1 MKKYI
6 VAGNWKLYI
15 ERAEEAKKIAAVLKR
30 KVKLFPGVDMVLFPP
45 APLLPAVAQVLG
57 KTSVALGAQ
66 TISVFSGGAHT
77 GDVSGAVVK
86 DLGASWVLV
95 GHSER
100 RAAGETNDMVCAQVR
115 AAKNAGLHVMLCVG
129 EKEKDHGGAH
139 FSDIAL
145 QLSSALNGFS
155 NPPAGGRTRIA
166 IAYEPVWAIGK
177 TAAEAMQ
184 PGELEEMVIFIRK
197 TLTDILDRTAAL
209 RVPILYGGSVD
220 GSNARQLLREGGV
233 SGFLV
238 GRASTDIDAFTEIL
252 NVCKK

>member
-1 MKKYI
+1 MVKKYI

-45 APLLPAVAQVLG
+45 APLLPVVAQVLG

-86 DLGASWVLV
+86 NSGASWALV

-100 RAAGETNDMVCAQVR
+100 RAAGETNDTVYAQVE

-129 EKEKDHGGAH
+129 ETEKDHGGAH
-139 FSDIAL
+139 FSDIAR
-145 QLSSALNGFS
+145 QLSSALIGFS
-155 NPPAGGRTRIA
+155 KTGGKLVV
-166 IAYEPVWAIGK
+166 AYEPVWAIGK
-177 TAAEAMQ
+177 TPAEAMQ
-184 PGELEEMVIFIRK
+184 LADLEEMVIFIRK
-197 TLTDILDRTAAL
+197 TLAEMLDRTAAL
-209 RVPILYGGSVD
+209 KVPILYGGSVD
-220 GSNARQLLREGGV
+220 GSNAAQLLKEGGV

-238 GRASTDIDAFTEIL
+238 GRASTDSDSFIEIL
-252 NVCKK
+252 NACKK